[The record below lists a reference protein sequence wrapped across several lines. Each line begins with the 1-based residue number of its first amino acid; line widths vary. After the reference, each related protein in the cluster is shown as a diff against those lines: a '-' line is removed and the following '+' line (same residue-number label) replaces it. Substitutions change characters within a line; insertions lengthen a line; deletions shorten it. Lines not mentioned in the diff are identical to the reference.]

1 MAFLDWDEK
10 FELGVKHLDEHH
22 RILFGLVND
31 LFENFDNDSNDAL
44 VQNVVDKLVDYSKY
58 HFAAEEKWM
67 NFSEYSELLQHRCE
81 HEGFSVIVSEFQEDL
96 HQGKKY
102 LSMEVLSF
110 LKNWLMDHILKSDL
124 NYVINSGDFKY
135 LIGRQPILN
144 RSREI
149 VAYEL
154 LFRSTGSI
162 VANVTDPS
170 QATASVIINTLTGF
184 GLGDIL
190 GKHKGFINLEL
201 ELLMDDAVHILPKE
215 QVVIELLETLE
226 VTPELIERCR
236 FLKGSGF
243 SLALDDHLY
252 SPDYHELY
260 QFVDVVKV
268 DLLGSDLVQIEES
281 VRQLKAFPVQLLA
294 EKVETG
300 EDFQRCLD
308 LGFDLFQGYY
318 FAKPAIMAKQR
329 MNEAGST
336 LLRLLKLLLDDA
348 ELREL
353 ESTFKGEPGL
363 TYKLLLLVNT
373 VGVGARNKIGS
384 IGQAIAVLG
393 RDQIKRWVQ
402 LALFACGDQNSFEN
416 PLLDMAAVRACFME
430 NMAICHPESTF
441 SPDTAFMTGI
451 LSSLTEVYDISM
463 DEVVRQLSLSDDV
476 HEALINRQG
485 ALGNL
490 LHAAELLD
498 EMKFS
503 HLGEQLELLSISL
516 DDACMCQK
524 RAYSWRK
531 GMHVFH

>member
-22 RILFGLVND
+22 KLLFGLVNE
-31 LFENFDNDSNDAL
+31 LFETFGESSVDAHL
-44 VQNVVDKLVDYSKY
+44 KNVVDKLVDYSKY

-67 NFSEYSELLQHRCE
+67 NFSDYSELLLHRSE
-81 HEGFSVIVSEFQEDL
+81 HEGFAVIVSEFQKDF
-96 HQGKKY
+96 QRDKKC

-110 LKNWLMDHILKSDL
+110 LKNWLSDHILKSDL

-190 GKHKGFINLEL
+190 GKYKGFINLEL
-201 ELLMDDAVHILPKE
+201 ELLMDDAVRILPKE

-226 VTPELIERCR
+226 VTPQLVERCR
-236 FLKGSGF
+236 FLKDSGF

-252 SPDYHELY
+252 SPVYRELY
-260 QFVDVVKV
+260 QYIDVVKV
-268 DLLGSDLVQIEES
+268 DLMQSDFVQIEET
-281 VRQLKAFPVQLLA
+281 VQQLKAFPLQLLA
-294 EKVETG
+294 EKVETQ
-300 EDFQRCLD
+300 EQFQFCLD
-308 LGFDLFQGYY
+308 LGFDLFQGYL
-318 FAKPAIMAKQR
+318 FAKPAIMAKKR
-329 MNEAGST
+329 LSESGLT
-336 LLRLLKLLLDDA
+336 LLRLLKLLIDDA
-348 ELREL
+348 ELPEL
-353 ESTFKGEPGL
+353 ESAFKGEPGL

-373 VGVGARNKIGS
+373 AGVGTRNKIGS

-402 LALFACGDQNSFEN
+402 LALFAGDDQCSCEN
-416 PLLDMAAVRACFME
+416 PLVDMAAVRACFME
-430 NMAICHPESTF
+430 NMAICHQNGSF
-441 SPDTAFMTGI
+441 SPDKAFLTGI
-451 LSSLTEVYDISM
+451 LSSLTEVYHISM

-476 HEALINRQG
+476 HEALTDRQG
-485 ALGNL
+485 ALGQL
-490 LHAAELLD
+490 LYAAELLD

-531 GMHVFH
+531 GMR